1 MKELSEE
8 RGKVCIMSIGR
19 ELLQGRVVN
28 TNAAYLARRFSI
40 MGYEVEEIVVVDD
53 SFESIS
59 RGLRHLLDDVGCSMI
74 VTTGGLG
81 PTPDD
86 ITMEAIARFLGVN
99 YAINEEARRLVEEK
113 VKARGLQMTESR
125 LKMAYM
131 PEGAKAIPNPVGT
144 APGALIE
151 FEHRGRDVK
160 LIILPGVP
168 REVEAMFES
177 YIEPALRKRRHLIE
191 AVLRVYAREA
201 DLALILSKIMREAP
215 DVYVKSHV
223 DCGIAEPVC
232 VRVYFALYSDSI
244 EDGLRRCSEVVKKF
258 ESMSMVSSIK
268 AEPEVECRAA
278 K

>member
-1 MKELSEE
+1 MKELSKE

-28 TNAAYLARRFSI
+28 TNAAYLARRFSV

-99 YAINEEARRLVEEK
+99 YVINEEARRLVEEK

-131 PEGAKAIPNPVGT
+131 PEGAKVIPNPVGT

-151 FEHRGRDVK
+151 FKHRGRDVK

-177 YIEPALRKRRHLIE
+177 YIEPSLRKRRHLIE

-201 DLALILSKIMREAP
+201 DLAPILSKIMREAP

-223 DCGIAEPVC
+223 DCGTAESVC
-232 VRVYFALYSDSI
+232 VKVYFALYSDSI

-258 ESMSMVSSIK
+258 ESMSMTNNIK
-268 AEPEVECRAA
+268 TELEVECRAA